1 MIYKFLSFTD
11 RGVGKYTVEL
21 CQPNE
26 KENPPG
32 NPTKNRDSLKTQHY
46 QEIRETSHELCEA
59 VSHLHHS
66 YSMQLRIA
74 IHRDAGAIVG
84 QGGKSL
90 EKGTCAD
97 YDVIM
102 TS

>member
-46 QEIRETSHELCEA
+46 QEIRETL
-59 VSHLHHS
+59 
-66 YSMQLRIA
+66 QLRIA

-84 QGGKSL
+84 QGGQKFGEGHL
-90 EKGTCAD
+90 R
-97 YDVIM
+97 
-102 TS
+102 